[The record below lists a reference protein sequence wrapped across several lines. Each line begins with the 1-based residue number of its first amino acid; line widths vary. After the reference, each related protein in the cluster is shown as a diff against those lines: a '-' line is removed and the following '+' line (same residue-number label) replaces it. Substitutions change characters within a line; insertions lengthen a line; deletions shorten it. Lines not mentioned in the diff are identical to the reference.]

1 MRLHLTILIP
11 IMLMLFGCSSDS
23 GGDNKLPPGMHSVK
37 YEVYTST
44 QDATIVY
51 RDENGN
57 DQEITNVNTHD
68 KPWIY
73 TFNAAGGTHL
83 YLFARL
89 LGDGVDTVYV
99 TIYVDHLEGY
109 QEHSYGQGV
118 SASRTYDIPL
128 TD

>member
-1 MRLHLTILIP
+1 MRLHLTILIS
-11 IMLMLFGCSSDS
+11 IMLVLFGCSSDS
-23 GGDNKLPPGMHSVK
+23 GGDNKLPPGMHTVK

-44 QDATIVY
+44 QDTTIVY
-51 RDENGN
+51 RDEIGN

-73 TFNAAGGTHL
+73 TFTAAGGTHL
-83 YLFARL
+83 YLYAKL

-99 TIYVDHLEGY
+99 TIYVDHLEGF

>member
-1 MRLHLTILIP
+1 MRLQQIILIP
-11 IMLMLFGCSSDS
+11 IILMLFGCSSES
-23 GGDNKLPPGMHSVK
+23 GGDHKLPPGMHSVK

-44 QDATIVY
+44 QDTTILY
-51 RDENGN
+51 RDENGY

-83 YLFARL
+83 NLSARL
-89 LGDGVDTVYV
+89 LGDGIDTIYV
-99 TIYVDHLEGY
+99 TIYIDHLEGF
-109 QEHSYGQGV
+109 QEHSYGTGV
-118 SASRTYDIPL
+118 SAGRTYDIPL